1 MLYRF
6 YTHWRGSYQ
15 GIPKEIW
22 FLSIISLVNRCGS
35 MVIAFIMLYLTQEL
49 QFGIRDAGYAMM
61 FFGAGSLVGS
71 YIGGWLTDK
80 VGSFPVQFWSLV
92 LNGVILILMLQ
103 VHAFWAMCVTV
114 FFMALISEVFRPAN
128 SVAIATNCTPETRTR
143 SISLYRMAVNLGWAV
158 APAFGGLLV
167 VLGWPWL
174 FWVDGL
180 TCIGAALMLYALM
193 PPKRQQEESEGMAEG
208 AVAAE
213 PGRSPYRDK
222 KFIVFA
228 VLTCL
233 NVIVFMQFLWTIPVY
248 WKETFGWSET
258 KVGLMSAI
266 NGLLVFL
273 IEMPLIFQLE
283 GRRTTM
289 YYIRIGL
296 LLYAASYI
304 FFLLPVGFTVAALLY
319 LFAISFGEMFVMP
332 FSSNYVFGR
341 SAGSFQGQYMALY
354 GIAWALANTLAPL
367 YGTQVI
373 AAWGYNTLWALM
385 AVQTLLVWAGFW
397 YLENG
402 LSRPRI
408 VFWRSGAGREPE
420 GST

>member
-1 MLYRF
+1 MLSRF
-6 YTHWRGSYQ
+6 FTHWRGSYQ

-22 FLSIISLVNRCGS
+22 FLSFISLINRCGS

-49 QFGIRDAGYAMM
+49 QFGIKDAGYTMM
-61 FFGAGSLVGS
+61 LFGAGSLVGS

-80 VGSFPVQFWSLV
+80 IGSFPVQFWSLV
-92 LNGVILILMLQ
+92 LNGIILILMLQ
-103 VHAFWAMCVTV
+103 VHTFWPMCFAV
-114 FFMALISEVFRPAN
+114 FVMALVGEVFRPAN
-128 SVAIATNCTPETRTR
+128 SVAIATNCTAETRTR

-167 VLGWPWL
+167 VLGWSWL

-193 PPKRQQEESEGMAEG
+193 PPKRQQEKNETAG
-208 AVAAE
+208 ASAAVLE
-213 PGRSPYRDK
+213 PGKSAYRDK
-222 KFIVFA
+222 KFLIFV

-248 WKETFGWSET
+248 WKETYGWSET

-283 GRRTTM
+283 GRRSTM

-296 LLYAASYI
+296 LLYAVSYAC
-304 FFLLPVGFTVAALLY
+304 FLLPIGFTMAAILY
-319 LFAISFGEMFVMP
+319 LIAISLGEMFVMP

-341 SAGSFQGQYMALY
+341 ASGAFQGQYMALY
-354 GIAWALANTLAPL
+354 GIAWALANVLAPL

-373 AAWGYNTLWALM
+373 AAWGYNTLWTLM
-385 AVQTLLVWAGFW
+385 ALQTLLVWVGFW
-397 YLENG
+397 YLEKGVGNT
-402 LSRPRI
+402 R
-408 VFWRSGAGREPE
+408 VAFWRSRTSP
-420 GST
+420 SKS

>member
-6 YTHWRGSYQ
+6 YTHWRGAYQ

-22 FLSIISLVNRCGS
+22 FLSFISLINRCGS

-49 QFGIRDAGYAMM
+49 QFGLRDAGYTMTL
-61 FFGAGSLVGS
+61 FGAGCLIGS

-80 VGSFPVQFWSLV
+80 VGSFPVQFWSLA
-92 LNGVILILMLQ
+92 LNGIVLILMLQ
-103 VHAFWAMCVTV
+103 VHTFWAMCFAV
-114 FFMALISEVFRPAN
+114 FIMALVSEVFRPAN
-128 SVAIATNCTPETRTR
+128 SVAIAVNCTPETRTR

-193 PPKRQQEESEGMAEG
+193 PPKRQREIKAKAAISAEP
-208 AVAAE
+208 AE
-213 PGRSPYRDK
+213 PGKSPYRDK
-222 KFIVFA
+222 KFLAFA
-228 VLTCL
+228 MLTCL

-248 WKETFGWSET
+248 WKEAFGWSET

-273 IEMPLIFQLE
+273 IEMPLIFRLE
-283 GRRTTM
+283 GRRSPM
-289 YYIRIGL
+289 HYIRIGL
-296 LLYAASYI
+296 LLYAASYL
-304 FFLLPVGFTVAALLY
+304 FFLLPIGFTAAAILY
-319 LFAISFGEMFVMP
+319 LLAISLGEMFVMP
-332 FSSNYVFGR
+332 FSSNFVFGR
-341 SAGSFQGQYMALY
+341 SSGAFQGQYMALY

-367 YGTQVI
+367 YGTQII
-373 AAWGYNTLWALM
+373 AAWGYDTLWTLM
-385 AVQTLLVWAGFW
+385 AIQTLVVWVGFW
-397 YLENG
+397 YLEKG
-402 LSRPRI
+402 MT
-408 VFWRSGAGREPE
+408 
-420 GST
+420 GSTAFRRSRI